1 MAATKRT
8 KRGPATKA
16 RANGTGRTLE
26 RRVTKLQEQLRTERA
41 KHNRQVAAVR
51 RAADRQTAA
60 LMREIALL
68 RHHEA
73 RAETLARLLAERDA
87 ALAAQA
93 ETMAQLESR
102 LQVPGIG

>member
-8 KRGPATKA
+8 KRRPSAKA
-16 RANGTGRTLE
+16 RVTGAGRVLE

-41 KHNRQVAAVR
+41 KHNRQVAAAR

-60 LMREIALL
+60 LVREIALL

-87 ALAAQA
+87 ALATQA
-93 ETMAQLESR
+93 DLVVQLESR
-102 LQVPGIG
+102 LRVPGVG

>member
-8 KRGPATKA
+8 KRRPSAKA
-16 RANGTGRTLE
+16 PANGAGRLE
-26 RRVTKLQEQLRTERA
+26 RRVAKLQDQLRTERA
-41 KHNRQVAAVR
+41 KHTRQVAAVR
-51 RAADRQTAA
+51 RAADRQTAG

-93 ETMAQLESR
+93 DTVAQLESR
-102 LQVPGIG
+102 LQGPGIG